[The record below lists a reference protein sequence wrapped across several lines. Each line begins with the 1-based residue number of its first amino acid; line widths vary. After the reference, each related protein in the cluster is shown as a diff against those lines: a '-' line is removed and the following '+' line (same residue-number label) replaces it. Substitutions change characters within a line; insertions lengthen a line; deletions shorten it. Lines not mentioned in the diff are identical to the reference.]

1 MVASTLHRG
10 ERIRFRGE
18 EILMKILVGYNG
30 SEVAKSALSQATDF
44 AKTYNAKVFVVTSL
58 EGGIGEK
65 MEEIGEATKN
75 LKFAEDFLS
84 KEGVEYE
91 TQQLARGMT
100 PGEDLVQFAEENE
113 IDHLFVGIEK
123 KSKTRKMLM
132 GSTAQ
137 YVILKAPCPVTSV
150 K

>member
-1 MVASTLHRG
+1 
-10 ERIRFRGE
+10 
-18 EILMKILVGYNG
+18 MKILVGYNG
-30 SEVAKSALSQATDF
+30 SEVAKSALSQAGRY
-44 AKTYNAKVFVVTSL
+44 AKTYDAMVYVVTSM

-65 MEEIGEATKN
+65 IEEVNAAAEN
-75 LKFAEDFLS
+75 LKFAQDFLE
-84 KEGVEYE
+84 KDGIRCKTE
-91 TQQLARGMT
+91 QLVRGLT
-100 PGEDLVQFAEENE
+100 PGEDIVKFANENA

-123 KSKTRKMLM
+123 KSKTRKMLL